1 MSRSLL
7 TLYRVDRPRLDELSA
22 RLREVLI
29 RDDHRAL
36 AGLLELG
43 PELGARVER
52 APRAVDLFLVP
63 EAEAE
68 VAPLYASLRRIAKRA
83 ALERVWTSDSPSL
96 EGRLRAYDT
105 LREEPEIAAA
115 VDRLLDTRFLPW
127 FLRPVGS
134 TGGWLED
141 AERSALA
148 DRMESLGPALPDEVN
163 ALVEALGGMD
173 GDALVHDRL

>member
-7 TLYRVDRPRLDELSA
+7 TLYRVDSPRLAELSA
-22 RLREVLI
+22 QLRETLI
-29 RDDHRAL
+29 RDDRPAL
-36 AGLLELG
+36 AQLLQ
-43 PELGARVER
+43 LGAELALRVEH

-63 EAEAE
+63 EAEAD
-68 VAPLYASLRRIAKRA
+68 VAPLWASLRRVAKRA

-105 LREEPEIAAA
+105 LREEPEIAEAI
-115 VDRLLDTRFLPW
+115 DRLLDARFLPW

-134 TGGWLED
+134 TGGWLKD

-148 DRMESLGPALPDEVN
+148 NRMESLAPALPDEVN